1 MHSLMSSRCGKVWLA
16 LLLAA
21 GVPVLCSPQSQKPAD
36 DGASQTEEKVYEL
49 GPGVTPPRVT
59 KQVNPKYSES
69 SRGVRVT
76 GLITIEVVVSSQGLP
91 KNPRVIRGIDDEV
104 DQAAVD
110 ALKQCRF
117 APARK
122 DNKAIAVRV
131 VIEIDFHGM

>member
-1 MHSLMSSRCGKVWLA
+1 MRSGCQQIFFAVILAVTLLGQSSDDAGKSDE
-16 LLLAA
+16 
-21 GVPVLCSPQSQKPAD
+21 P
-36 DGASQTEEKVYEL
+36 VYEL

-69 SRGVRVT
+69 SRGVRLT

-91 KNPRVIRGIDDEV
+91 KNPRVIKGIEDEV
-104 DQAAVD
+104 DRAAVE
-110 ALKQCRF
+110 ALKQWRF

-122 DNKAIAVRV
+122 DNKPVAVRV